1 MAGLRALLGERAVEI
16 ETPGAIRAE
25 SLAIFDRTF
34 LVTYAMEAVAV
45 LIGLFGITTSFAAL
59 ATARRKEFGML
70 RHLGVL
76 RREIGALL
84 AVEGALTAAVGVAVG
99 LAAGGAIAVVLIEV
113 INRQSFHWS
122 MDLHLPATTLLAF
135 ALTLIVLAALAAR
148 LAGRQ
153 ALRQDAVLAV
163 REDW

>member
-1 MAGLRALLGERAVEI
+1 MRQVRAVLGERLVEI
-16 ETPGAIRAE
+16 ASPGEIRAL

-34 LVTYAMEAVAV
+34 LITYLMEAIAV
-45 LIGLFGITTSFAAL
+45 LIGLFGIGTSFAAL

-70 RHLGVL
+70 RHLGLL

-84 AVEGALTAAVGVAVG
+84 SVEGALTAAVGVVVG
-99 LAAGGAIAVVLIEV
+99 TLAGSAIAVVLVEV

-122 MDLHLPATTLLAF
+122 MDMHLPVGSLLLF
-135 ALTLIVLAALAAR
+135 ALALVTLAAGAAR
-148 LAGRQ
+148 LSGYQ
-153 ALRQDAVLAV
+153 AMRQDAVLAV